1 MCRKY
6 TRHHSISLKSL
17 ITTDRSKWGGYVC
30 RSSQFFNSR
39 DSVFY
44 PENQEIAE
52 FECGYIADTQ
62 LSDGSWDVPWGW
74 DSFPDVWA
82 VSKNRIKST
91 VKGFLIKFC
100 DRFVH
105 EKRQFV
111 HDFFI
116 ALKEW

>member
-82 VSKNRIKST
+82 VSKNRIKSQMI
-91 VKGFLIKFC
+91 VDNLLYLKGLGI
-100 DRFVH
+100 
-105 EKRQFV
+105 
-111 HDFFI
+111 I
-116 ALKEW
+116 

>member
-17 ITTDRSKWGGYVC
+17 IITDRSKWGGYVC

-52 FECGYIADTQ
+52 FERRHTALGRFLGCPVGLGQ
-62 LSDGSWDVPWGW
+62 FSGCVGS
-74 DSFPDVWA
+74 
-82 VSKNRIKST
+82 
-91 VKGFLIKFC
+91 
-100 DRFVH
+100 
-105 EKRQFV
+105 Q
-111 HDFFI
+111 
-116 ALKEW
+116 

>member
-44 PENQEIAE
+44 PENQEI
-52 FECGYIADTQ
+52 
-62 LSDGSWDVPWGW
+62 SDGSWDVPWGW

-82 VSKNRIKST
+82 VSKNRIKSQMI
-91 VKGFLIKFC
+91 VDNLLYLKGFGI
-100 DRFVH
+100 
-105 EKRQFV
+105 
-111 HDFFI
+111 I
-116 ALKEW
+116 